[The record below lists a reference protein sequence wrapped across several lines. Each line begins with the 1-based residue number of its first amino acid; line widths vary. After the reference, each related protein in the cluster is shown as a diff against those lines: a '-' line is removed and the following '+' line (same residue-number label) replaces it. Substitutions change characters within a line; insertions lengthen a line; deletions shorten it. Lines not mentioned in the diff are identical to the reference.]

1 MWRKWQEK
9 RGKKEIKKNKLRVH
23 VWSRKKE
30 GKKEGNMDKKNKIK

>member
-9 RGKKEIKKNKLRVH
+9 RGKKEINKKKLRVH

-30 GKKEGNMDKKNKIK
+30 GEKEGNMD